1 MTKRQFI
8 RVAQPYNALKAVI
21 EVFRK
26 ATELHRP
33 SERALETGNRG
44 TALPSIIETVAKLQS
59 DALFRTGLLSRRKFK
74 YVKQKWDSAGSQNP
88 TPACSQ
94 VLKGYLS
101 PGVAMNPELIG
112 AVPKK
117 PTRTPLS
124 LMPLTIVVPTPFG
137 SSTVR
142 KVPVFSLYT
151 NPWVL
156 PAVSV

>member
-8 RVAQPYNALKAVI
+8 WVAQPYNALKAVI
-21 EVFRK
+21 EVFRR
-26 ATELHRP
+26 ATELRRP

-94 VLKGYLS
+94 LLKGYLS

-112 AVPKK
+112 AVPKI
-117 PTRTPLS
+117 PTKTPCSFILFS
-124 LMPLTIVVPTPFG
+124 IILPTPFT
-137 SSTVR
+137 S
-142 KVPVFSLYT
+142 YT
-151 NPWVL
+151 IIHD
-156 PAVSV
+156 